1 MNAKLRGHR
10 RRRRLPGARI
20 AMVSILVFT
29 AAMVAASIAS
39 GNVDAGRA
47 ATSDTIKLT
56 FMSNAQSAG
65 IETAWKELIA
75 AYEKANPNITITRT
89 PVAFATYDT
98 QAKLRASAS
107 SPPDLIEGGSNPG
120 GTLATLAKDNLL
132 LPVDKYAVKYQWK
145 KKFGPLLQQLR
156 VAKDGKTIG
165 SGNIVGVPDFAEV
178 IGVFYNKS
186 LLAKLHLKQPKT
198 FAEFE
203 ASLQAAKD
211 AKITPLMI
219 GGLDKWP
226 WVHTYDILANLF
238 DSPANLTN
246 WYNGKRSAT
255 VVTPGMMKAGTI
267 LQSWVK
273 SGYYEDGANGVSD
286 GDAVARFGKG
296 LSLYKVDG
304 PWETE
309 VNSKALGKNLGFF
322 LLPSPKAGVS
332 PPSTGSMG
340 WDVGIS
346 AKSKNP
352 DAAATFLNFLT
363 TNTARAIIMKH
374 QNPPG
379 APGPA
384 IGLGNDPGAQHDRQR
399 VLAPPASG
407 QARDLHRR
415 GLSGNVDLRLLC
427 ERPVDGGRE
436 DDSGRHAEEDASGM
450 GCVPQLRVARGA
462 WRVVMLGEHAATC
475 ACRVH
480 ATRARAR
487 G

>member
-1 MNAKLRGHR
+1 MGKRQEGRQQWSFETNGLQNVRQEGPLVNAKPHPHG
-10 RRRRLPGARI
+10 RRRRLFGAPTAI
-20 AMVSILVFT
+20 ASTLVLAT
-29 AAMVAASIAS
+29 ALVASSVAASDAS
-39 GNVDAGRA
+39 TRRSTTS
-47 ATSDTIKLT
+47 ATVKLT

-75 AYEKANPNITITRT
+75 AYEKLNPTVTITRT
-89 PVAFATYDT
+89 PVAFAAYDT
-98 QAKLRASAS
+98 TAKLRASSS

-120 GTLATLAKDNLL
+120 GTLATLAKSNLL

-145 KKFGPLLQQLR
+145 KKFGPLLRQLR
-156 VAKDGKTIG
+156 ISKDGKSVG
-165 SGNIVGVPDFAEV
+165 SGNLVGVPDFAEV

-186 LLAKLHLKQPKT
+186 LLAKLKLKQPTT

-211 AKITPLMI
+211 ANITPLMI

-255 VVTPGMMKAGTI
+255 VVNSGMTKAGAV
-267 LQSWVK
+267 LQQWVE

-322 LLPSPKAGVS
+322 LLPSPKAGVR

-340 WDVGIS
+340 WDVGIT

-363 TNTARAIIMKH
+363 TDAARAIIMKH

-379 APGPA
+379 APGPV
-384 IGLGNDPGAQHDRQR
+384 IGLGKSP
-399 VLAPPASG
+399 VLGTIVSEY
-407 QARDLHRR
+407 
-415 GLSGNVDLRLLC
+415 SRLL
-427 ERPVDGGRE
+427 RE
-436 DDSGRHAEEDASGM
+436 GKLVTYLDAAYPGTSAYDFYSNVQSM
-450 GCVPQLRVARGA
+450 
-462 WRVVMLGEHAATC
+462 AAGKMSPSDLLKKTQ
-475 ACRVH
+475 AGWAAFH
-480 ATRARAR
+480 NYK
-487 G
+487 

>member
-1 MNAKLRGHR
+1 MVARDEGPPPFVQQEGQQVNAELRGR
-10 RRRRLPGARI
+10 SGRRRLLGVGI
-20 AMVSILVFT
+20 AVLSTVVLT
-29 AAMVAASIAS
+29 AALAGTSAAA
-39 GNVDAGRA
+39 GNVGAGRDVSSE
-47 ATSDTIKLT
+47 TVKLT

-75 AYEKANPNITITRT
+75 AYEKANPNVTITRT
-89 PVAFATYDT
+89 PVAFAAYDT
-98 QAKLRASAS
+98 TAKLRASAS

-120 GTLATLAKDNLL
+120 GTLATLAKNNLL
-132 LPVDKYAVKYQWK
+132 LPVDKYAEKYQWK
-145 KKFGPLLQQLR
+145 KKFGPLLRQLR
-156 VAKDGKTIG
+156 VSKDGKTVG
-165 SGNIVGVPDFAEV
+165 SGNLVGVPDFAEV

-211 AKITPLMI
+211 ANITPLMI

-255 VVTPGMMKAGTI
+255 VVTPGMIKAGTV
-267 LQSWVK
+267 LQQWVK
-273 SGYYEDGANGVSD
+273 NGYYEDGANGVSD

-296 LSLYKVDG
+296 LALYKVDG

-322 LLPSPKAGVS
+322 LLPAPKAGMS

-340 WDVGIS
+340 WDVGIT

-379 APGPA
+379 APGPV
-384 IGLGNDPGAQHDRQR
+384 IGLGKDP
-399 VLAPPASG
+399 VLSTIV
-407 QARDLHRR
+407 
-415 GLSGNVDLRLLC
+415 SEYSRLLQQGKL
-427 ERPVDGGRE
+427 VTYI
-436 DDSGRHAEEDASGM
+436 DAAYPGTSAYDFYANVQSM
-450 GCVPQLRVARGA
+450 
-462 WRVVMLGEHAATC
+462 AAGKMTPLDLLKKTQ
-475 ACRVH
+475 AGWAAFH
-480 ATRARAR
+480 
-487 G
+487 GFG